1 VAYKFPPLN
10 CPTCG
15 LPMRYLW
22 SQGPT
27 RYVWSPE
34 DWHYYHCFRHG
45 LMVLHANGR
54 LEEENRDAPTVRQ

>member
-1 VAYKFPPLN
+1 
-10 CPTCG
+10 
-15 LPMRYLW
+15 MRYLW

-45 LMVLHANGR
+45 LMVLHADGR